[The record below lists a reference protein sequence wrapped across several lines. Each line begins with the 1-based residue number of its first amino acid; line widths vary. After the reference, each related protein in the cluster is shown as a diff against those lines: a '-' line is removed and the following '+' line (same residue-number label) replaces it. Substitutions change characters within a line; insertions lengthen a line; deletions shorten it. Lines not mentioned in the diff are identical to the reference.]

1 MGENVTP
8 KQLIAIQTLVTTGE
22 ITQAAAAAGVATKTL
37 HAWRKTPAFQAAL
50 RGAEAM
56 ALESFAGALLALAES
71 TTAALRAGL
80 DDENVSIR
88 LRAAG
93 LTLDALLKLREF
105 VTLEGRLSELERRID
120 ETQ

>member
-1 MGENVTP
+1 
-8 KQLIAIQTLVTTGE
+8 
-22 ITQAAAAAGVATKTL
+22 
-37 HAWRKTPAFQAAL
+37 
-50 RGAEAM
+50 M